1 MQTDLDIVIDKLLLL
16 SLQLFE
22 GYDDSEIGALDSE
35 DIDGSLQQG
44 STVLNAIMDEF
55 DRKQTL
61 K

>member
-16 SLQLFE
+16 PLQLFE